1 MSARFRVLA
10 VIALALAGCLASSA
24 PQKDILGTPAP
35 DFELETISGERVNLK
50 SLRGKVVV
58 LDFWAV
64 WCGPCEESMPFF
76 QKLQDQYGNEGLE
89 VVGLH
94 VDDRMP
100 EPKEVQAFLD
110 ERSIHYRN
118 LVSTT
123 EVDDKFM
130 IYAMPTTYLID
141 REGVIRKR
149 HVGFNP
155 GTAPE
160 KLETDVRGLL
170 STR

>member
-1 MSARFRVLA
+1 MSPAVVL
-10 VIALALAGCLASSA
+10 IALLSSLVSSA
-24 PQKDILGTPAP
+24 PGKDILGTTAP
-35 DFELETISGERVNLK
+35 DFDLPSIAGGQVNLK

-76 QKLQDQYGNEGLE
+76 QKLQDEYGKQGLE

-100 EPKEVQAFLD
+100 EPKEVQRFLD

-118 LVSTT
+118 LASTT

-141 REGVIRKR
+141 RKGVVRKR

-155 GTAPE
+155 ATAPE
-160 KLETDVRGLL
+160 QVETDVRGLL
-170 STR
+170 LAP

>member
-1 MSARFRVLA
+1 
-10 VIALALAGCLASSA
+10 
-24 PQKDILGTPAP
+24 
-35 DFELETISGERVNLK
+35 
-50 SLRGKVVV
+50 
-58 LDFWAV
+58 
-64 WCGPCEESMPFF
+64 MPFF